1 MTQRE
6 ISIIQ
11 LAATRASGATVLI
24 RLYVGLIFVGEGVLK
39 FVRPESLGSG
49 RFVKA
54 GIPAG
59 AFFANLDGAFEIGCG
74 LLILAGLLV
83 RLATLPMI
91 VDMIGAL
98 GITKV
103 PLLWGAAPLYPKEGG
118 FWDFFHEG
126 RLEIAMLCGS
136 VFLLIAGAGTY
147 SLDARLGR
155 RASVP
160 HAANAPA

>member
-6 ISIIQ
+6 ISLSQ
-11 LAATRASGATVLI
+11 LAATRASGAVVLI
-24 RLYVGLIFVGEGVLK
+24 RLYVGLIFVGEGILK

-59 AFFANLDGAFEIGCG
+59 AFFANLDGAFEIVCG
-74 LLILAGLLV
+74 LLILVGLLT

-91 VDMIGAL
+91 VDMLGAL

-103 PLLWGAAPLYPKEGG
+103 PLLWSSAPLYPTEGG

-126 RLEIAMLCGS
+126 RLEVAMLCGS
-136 VFLLIAGAGTY
+136 MYLLIVGAGKY
-147 SLDARLGR
+147 SLDARMSR
-155 RASVP
+155 TDS
-160 HAANAPA
+160 APGVVSTPV